1 MIESPNFTND
11 IIVQLQFLKTVKA
24 LQVVDLN
31 DVFVGQREMVELPER
46 CVILPKDLVLTVI
59 LNQVFPKIFITV
71 RGEIHTKSRNLHQNI
86 KLHHCE

>member
-46 CVILPKDLVLTVI
+46 CVILPKDLVLAVI

-71 RGEIHTKSRNLHQNI
+71 RGEISHKIRESSS
-86 KLHHCE
+86 KY